1 MTRSEFE
8 LMAPKLR
15 AEMLK
20 VSLAFFGDGD
30 DAEDTVQEA
39 MLQLWRYCG
48 QIDSGRNVT
57 GLAVRVAKNCCVNH
71 YRRKRQE
78 HANLDDCLAAF
89 PDPSMSPQERLEEK
103 DTRRMMHEAIAR
115 LKPRERQLFE
125 LRQMEE
131 LSTEEISAQTGIL
144 KSSVSAMVSAARKK
158 VYEELLKRTL
168 AHELLRP
175 DIPEEWQAVRLMLGE
190 LAMGEAAYDEMM
202 TKGQAPSYTTSPK
215 RPRGWMTALAVAA
228 SLALLLLLAWPKGQE
243 GNQPLAVR
251 GHKQEKVNDTKENTH
266 VEPAKDHVTTLE
278 QSPEQNAV
286 NNIESVMG
294 TTMIDY
300 VIASLAE
307 TTLMDVFEYGKQA
320 DKDDKPEFEG

>member
-71 YRRKRQE
+71 HRRKRQV
-78 HANLDDCLAAF
+78 
-89 PDPSMSPQERLEEK
+89 SPQERLEEK

-158 VYEELLKRTL
+158 VYEELLKR
-168 AHELLRP
+168 LR
-175 DIPEEWQAVRLMLGE
+175 Q
-190 LAMGEAAYDEMM
+190 
-202 TKGQAPSYTTSPK
+202 
-215 RPRGWMTALAVAA
+215 
-228 SLALLLLLAWPKGQE
+228 
-243 GNQPLAVR
+243 
-251 GHKQEKVNDTKENTH
+251 
-266 VEPAKDHVTTLE
+266 
-278 QSPEQNAV
+278 
-286 NNIESVMG
+286 
-294 TTMIDY
+294 
-300 VIASLAE
+300 
-307 TTLMDVFEYGKQA
+307 
-320 DKDDKPEFEG
+320 